1 MQEDEVLNAVN
12 QFNKIRLDIEKLI
25 FSLEKLDCARNYQI
39 RYFLFNL
46 DEDFKK
52 IKKHS
57 QIILNILKKYNV
69 KSINDLWEFYK
80 DEFHKFSSKYNHNEY
95 RGIHYKE
102 VSSLIYDGEKI
113 LDNFRCWI
121 DEDND

>member
-1 MQEDEVLNAVN
+1 MEEEVLNATN

-39 RYFLFNL
+39 KYFRFNIN
-46 DEDFKK
+46 EDFKK
-52 IKKHS
+52 LKRHS
-57 QIILNILKKYNV
+57 QKVLNILKKYNV
-69 KSINDLWEFYK
+69 KSINDLWEFYE
-80 DEFHKFSSKYNHNEY
+80 DEFYKFSKKYNHNEY

-102 VSSLIYDGEKI
+102 VSSLIYDGERT
-113 LDNFRCWI
+113 LDDFRCWI

>member
-39 RYFLFNL
+39 RYFRFNL

-52 IKKHS
+52 LKRHS
-57 QIILNILKKYNV
+57 QKVLNILKKYNV
-69 KSINDLWEFYK
+69 KSINDLWEFYE
-80 DEFHKFSSKYNHNEY
+80 DEFHKFSKKYNHNEY
-95 RGIHYKE
+95 KGIHYKE
-102 VSSLIYDGEKI
+102 VSLLIYDGERT
-113 LDNFRCWI
+113 LDDLRCWI

>member
-1 MQEDEVLNAVN
+1 MREDEVLNAVN

-39 RYFLFNL
+39 RYFRFNL

-52 IKKHS
+52 LKRHS
-57 QIILNILKKYNV
+57 QKVLNILKKYNV

-80 DEFHKFSSKYNHNEY
+80 DDFHKFSSKYNHNEY

-102 VSSLIYDGEKI
+102 ISSLIYDGERT
-113 LDNFRCWI
+113 LDDFRCWI